1 MNVPI
6 IMVLGNVDI
15 KLNLL
20 KENLVPVQKIRQNA
34 ICILQAIKSKKTME
48 NASHNYY
55 IKQSFK

>member
-6 IMVLGNVDI
+6 LVVLDNVDI

-20 KENLVPVQKIRQNA
+20 KENLVPVLKIRQHA
-34 ICILQAIKSKKTME
+34 ICILQAIKSKKSME